1 MVQEAINNA
10 VKHAEAKNIEINLS
24 ATKTGALQLTIKD
37 DGKGMDIHDVDQSNH
52 FGLLGMR
59 ERVQG
64 FKGSFNVD
72 SEPNTKA
79 GNKGTTIYINIPQ
92 VVAMEANKV
101 EEK

>member
-1 MVQEAINNA
+1 
-10 VKHAEAKNIEINLS
+10 
-24 ATKTGALQLTIKD
+24 
-37 DGKGMDIHDVDQSNH
+37 MDIHDVDQSNH

-72 SEPNTKA
+72 SEPNAKA
-79 GNKGTTIYINIPQ
+79 GNKGTTVYINIPQ
-92 VVAMEANKV
+92 AIAMEANNV